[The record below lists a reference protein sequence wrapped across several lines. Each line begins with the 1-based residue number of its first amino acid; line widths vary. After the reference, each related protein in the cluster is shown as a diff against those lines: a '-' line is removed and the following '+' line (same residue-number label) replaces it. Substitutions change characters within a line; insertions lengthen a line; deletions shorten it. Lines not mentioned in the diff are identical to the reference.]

1 MPSKSLSQ
9 QRLFCMAYAVRKGKL
24 KRNEVTQSVLDIAD
38 GDMTDKELKEFMV
51 RECHKLQDYI
61 SESLYDTRY
70 SDNSIEINVDP
81 QSKEL
86 FLVIKPGFLELSKD
100 IIEMLEDNGFKLK
113 RNRTKKLMK
122 TEAEK
127 MYKKHKKEDFYKA
140 LVEYMCSG
148 LSMGVIVEYDDRYK
162 TDKVAIKALNALK
175 DEIRKKWS
183 ESDLRNVMHSSDTK
197 EDITNEKITYFAQ

>member
-70 SDNSIEINVDP
+70 SDNSIEINVGP
-81 QSKEL
+81 ESKEL

-100 IIEMLEDNGFKLK
+100 IIEMLEDKGFKLK

-122 TEAEK
+122 NEAEK

-162 TDKVAIKALNALK
+162 TDKAAIKALNALK
-175 DEIRKKWS
+175 DEIREKWS

-197 EDITNEKITYFAQ
+197 EDIANEKTTYFAQ